1 MINIIYI
8 EKILEIILS
17 KNKFNNIIY
26 IDNNIFDIIKKQF
39 PEDQQ
44 NKNIDIY
51 TDCLGSYCQIGNFMN
66 ISTNKIINIANIHLP
81 IFKNIDTFNYV
92 ISKITNVSDIIIGDC
107 NKSNKKKIINKQFIN
122 IIDLHTLYLFLYK
135 KDEFKTLYLN
145 KYLNNILYQLNFSI
159 HPIIAITN
167 TSEQILNIERIEKS
181 EINESLI
188 MDEVSKYLYELY
200 KQFFKQK
207 IGETIEKIKNIQET
221 IKNTSYSILYRDIR
235 PSSPESFEP
244 LYFLLDKEI
253 KESDNISNYDDLLYK
268 ELLKLVLL
276 GIKNNFNFIIF
287 SDYKNSCNEIN
298 NILKY
303 SSYRA
308 YIFYCKNNDKCLGII
323 YDSDKFSLNLEDSL
337 KYNLQQ
343 EHIEEIY
350 DIYTSNID
358 IIYNNLDIIQSSIYE
373 DKLIGYTENNIVNY
387 CQIGIFNIKNSDK
400 QISIANVFYD
410 NLDTFEKYKSEIIK
424 ITEYNNN
431 NSVNIIIGN
440 LKTNYYDECTK
451 MQISDNSKPE
461 YMITVEIDKKNK
473 KKLTYKTSRDEVKY
487 IDLFSLLHDPSK
499 LELHQNIVLYH
510 DKYYLNQILDFN
522 FKEIEK
528 TTKIRIGN
536 YCKNFFHSI
545 YFTEKQ

>member
-1 MINIIYI
+1 M
-8 EKILEIILS
+8 EIITS
-17 KNKFNNIIY
+17 KNRFNNIIY
-26 IDNNIFDIIKKQF
+26 IDNNIFDIIKRQF
-39 PEDQQ
+39 PED
-44 NKNIDIY
+44 KPKINIDIY
-51 TDCLGSYCQIGNFMN
+51 TDCLGSYCQIGNFTN

-81 IFKNIDTFNYV
+81 IFKNLDIFNYV
-92 ISKITNVSDIIIGDC
+92 ISRITNVSDIIIGDC
-107 NKSNKKKIINKQFIN
+107 NKNNNKEIINNQFIN
-122 IIDLHTLYLFLYK
+122 IIDLDTLYLFLYK
-135 KDEFKTLYLN
+135 KDEFETLYLN
-145 KYLNNILYQLNFSI
+145 KYLNNILYQSNFSI
-159 HPIIAITN
+159 HPIIAISN
-167 TSEQILNIERIEKS
+167 TSEQKLNIERIKKS
-181 EINESLI
+181 KINESLI

-207 IGETIEKIKNIQET
+207 IDETIPNIKIKT

-235 PSSPESFEP
+235 LSSNESFEP
-244 LYFLLDKEI
+244 LYFLLDKKI
-253 KESDNISNYDDLLYK
+253 KESDNISNYDNLLYN

-287 SDYKNSCNEIN
+287 SDYKNSCNKIN

-323 YDSDKFSLNLEDSL
+323 YDSDKFSLNLIDSL

-358 IIYNNLDIIQSSIYE
+358 IRYNNLDIIQSSIYE
-373 DKLIGYTENNIVNY
+373 NKLIEYTTNNIVNY

-410 NLDTFEKYKSEIIK
+410 NLDTSQEYNSEIIK
-424 ITEYNNN
+424 RTNYNNN
-431 NSVNIIIGN
+431 SFNIIIGN
-440 LKTNYYDECTK
+440 LKTNYYDECK
-451 MQISDNSKPE
+451 EMQISDNSKPE
-461 YMITVEIDKKNK
+461 YKIIVEINKSNK
-473 KKLTYKTSRDEVKY
+473 KTLRYVTSSDEVKY
-487 IDLFSLLHDPSK
+487 QVKYPDLFSLFHDTSK

-510 DKYYLNQILDFN
+510 DKYYLNKIFN
-522 FKEIEK
+522 FNEIEK
-528 TTKIRIGN
+528 NTEIIETGN